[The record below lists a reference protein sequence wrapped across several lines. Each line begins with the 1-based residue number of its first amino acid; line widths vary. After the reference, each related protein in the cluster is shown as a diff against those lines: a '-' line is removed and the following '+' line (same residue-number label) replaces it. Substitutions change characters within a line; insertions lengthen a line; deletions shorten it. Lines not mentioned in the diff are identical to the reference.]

1 MKYFVI
7 SITKSATD
15 MKTVALFYRK
25 GGELVVFYFL
35 DDTTISPF

>member
-1 MKYFVI
+1 MAQCKKKRRI
-7 SITKSATD
+7 KS
-15 MKTVALFYRK
+15 VVSFYRK